1 MIRNPNHPGIFL
13 QIYLDDYNITA
24 YKLAKDTFMPQTR
37 VSEILKGKRS
47 ISLDTALRLSK
58 YFGNSIEQ
66 WLNLQ
71 RSYDLFKFNKNII
84 EDIKPLAKVGS

>member
-1 MIRNPNHPGIFL
+1 MIRNPNHPGVFL

-24 YKLAKDTFMPQTR
+24 YKLAKDTFMQQTR
-37 VSEILKGKRS
+37 VSEILKGKRN

-71 RSYDLFKFNKNII
+71 HSYDLFKFNKKPI
-84 EDIKPLAKVGS
+84 ENIKPLEKAS

>member
-47 ISLDTALRLSK
+47 ITLDTALRLSK
-58 YFGNSIEQ
+58 YFGNSIDQ

-71 RSYDLFKFNKNII
+71 RSYDLFKFNKKPM
-84 EDIKPLAKVGS
+84 EEIKPLAKIG

>member
-1 MIRNPNHPGIFL
+1 MIRNPNHPGVFL

-37 VSEILKGKRS
+37 VSEIIKGKRGL
-47 ISLDTALRLSK
+47 SLDTALRLSK

-71 RSYDLFKFNKNII
+71 RSYDLFKFNKEPI
-84 EDIKPLAKVGS
+84 EDIKPLAKVG

>member
-1 MIRNPNHPGIFL
+1 MIRNPNHPGVFL
-13 QIYLDDYNITA
+13 QIYLDDYKITA
-24 YKLAKDTFMPQTR
+24 YKLAKDTFMQQTR
-37 VSEILKGKRS
+37 VSEILKGKRN

-71 RSYDLFKFNKNII
+71 RSYDLFKFNKELIENITPI
-84 EDIKPLAKVGS
+84 AKVS

>member
-1 MIRNPNHPGIFL
+1 MIRNPNHPGVFL

-24 YKLAKDTFMPQTR
+24 YKLAKDTFMQQTR

-58 YFGNSIEQ
+58 YFGNSVEQ

-71 RSYDLFKFNKNII
+71 RSYDLFKFNKKSI
-84 EDIKPLAKVGS
+84 EKITPIAKAS

>member
-1 MIRNPNHPGIFL
+1 MIRNPNHPGVFL
-13 QIYLDDYNITA
+13 KIYLDDYNITA

-37 VSEILKGKRS
+37 VSEILKGTRG

-58 YFGNSIEQ
+58 YFGNSVEQ

-71 RSYDLFKFNKNII
+71 RSYDLFKFNKEAIENIR
-84 EDIKPLAKVGS
+84 PLAKTG

>member
-1 MIRNPNHPGIFL
+1 MIRNPNHPGVFL

-37 VSEILKGKRS
+37 VSQILKGKRS
-47 ISLDTALRLSK
+47 ITLDTALRLSK

-71 RSYDLFKFNKNII
+71 RSYDLFKLNKKSM
-84 EDIKPLAKVGS
+84 EEIKPLANTA

>member
-1 MIRNPNHPGIFL
+1 MIRNPNHPGVFL

-24 YKLAKDTFMPQTR
+24 YKLAKDTFMQQTR

-58 YFGNSIEQ
+58 YFGNSVEQ

-71 RSYDLFKFNKNII
+71 RSYDLFKFNKKSI
-84 EDIKPLAKVGS
+84 EKITPIAKVI

>member
-1 MIRNPNHPGIFL
+1 MIRNPNHPGVFL

-47 ISLDTALRLSK
+47 ITLDTSLRLSK

-71 RSYDLFKFNKNII
+71 RSYDLFKLDKKPM
-84 EDIKPLAKVGS
+84 EEIKPLAKTG

>member
-71 RSYDLFKFNKNII
+71 RSYDLFKFNKTVI
-84 EDIKPLAKVGS
+84 EDITPLVKVG